1 MQPPQMLGYDRT
13 ITVFSPQGRLYQV
26 EYAREAVKKGTVSLG
41 IVYSDGVLLG
51 ADKNITDELMVP
63 DSVEKI
69 YQLDEHI
76 GTATSGLVADGRS
89 LVDKA
94 RIIAQSHRMT
104 FDNPIPV
111 GKLTREICDY
121 EQMHTQIAGVRPFGT
136 ALLIAG
142 VNNKPHLFETDPSGS
157 FWEYKATAIGENS
170 EKVREILEK
179 DYKEGMSKDEA
190 LDLALKAFY
199 GGTEERFN
207 EDSLELAYIEK
218 SKNFKKLSKEILKKH
233 ISDVKK
239 EMAKGASPKSSGS
252 SKDKSSKDSKKK

>member
-1 MQPPQMLGYDRT
+1 MQPSKMLGYDRT

-51 ADKNITDELMVP
+51 ADKNVTDELMVP

-69 YQLDEHI
+69 YPLDEHI

-94 RIIAQSHRMT
+94 RVIAQSHKMT
-104 FDNPIPV
+104 FDNSIPV
-111 GKLTREICDY
+111 GKLTRDLCDY

-142 VNNKPHLFETDPSGS
+142 VNNGPHLFETDPSGS
-157 FWEYKATAIGENS
+157 FWEYKSTAIGENS
-170 EKVREILEK
+170 DKVREILEK
-179 DYKEGMSKDEA
+179 NYKEGMSREEA
-190 LDLALKAFY
+190 TDLALKAFY
-199 GGTEERFN
+199 SGTEERFN
-207 EDSLELAYIEK
+207 AKSLELAYIEK
-218 SKNFKKLSKEILKKH
+218 DKDFEKLDNKELEKH
-233 ISDVKK
+233 ISKVKK
-239 EMAKGASPKSSGS
+239 EMATGSKSKSSS
-252 SKDKSSKDSKKK
+252 SKKKSPSKEEKK